1 MKNVFHLTDKSEIL
15 YRINKLT
22 PDTQRKW
29 GKMTVSQM
37 LAHLNVSYEMI
48 YESNHPKPNFL
59 MKFILKSFVKNMVVN
74 DKPYK
79 RNGQT
84 APAFVIK
91 EDKDFETE
99 RARLI
104 AYIDQTQEL
113 GVAYFDGKESHSFGS
128 LNISEWNNMLYKHLD
143 HHLSQF
149 GV

>member
-59 MKFILKSFVKNMVVN
+59 MKFILKSFIKGMVIN
-74 DKPYK
+74 DQPYK
-79 RNGQT
+79 RNGKT

-99 RARLI
+99 RTRLI
-104 AYIDQTQEL
+104 NYVDKTQEL
-113 GVAYFDGKESHSFGS
+113 GVAYFDGKESHSFGV

>member
-37 LAHLNVSYEMI
+37 LAHLNISYEMI

-59 MKFILKSFVKNMVVN
+59 MKFILKSFIKGMVIN
-74 DKPYK
+74 DQPYK
-79 RNGQT
+79 RNGKT

-99 RARLI
+99 RTRLI
-104 AYIDQTQEL
+104 NYIDKTQEL
-113 GVAYFDGKESHSFGS
+113 GVAYFDGKESHSFGV

>member
-1 MKNVFHLTDKSEIL
+1 
-15 YRINKLT
+15 
-22 PDTQRKW
+22 
-29 GKMTVSQM
+29 
-37 LAHLNVSYEMI
+37 
-48 YESNHPKPNFL
+48 
-59 MKFILKSFVKNMVVN
+59 MVVN

-104 AYIDQTQEL
+104 AYIDQTQVL